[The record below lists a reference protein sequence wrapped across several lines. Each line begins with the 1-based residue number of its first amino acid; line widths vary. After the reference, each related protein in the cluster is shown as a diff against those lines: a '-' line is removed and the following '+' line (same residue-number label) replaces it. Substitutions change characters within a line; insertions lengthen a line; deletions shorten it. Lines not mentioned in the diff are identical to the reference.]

1 MADSVVLVTGA
12 GGELGR
18 LLVPAIRKRGHE
30 IVALDLKPLP
40 DDIAAC
46 CRESVTASVL
56 ELKRVEELLER
67 HRPAQV
73 FHLAAVLS
81 TKAEREPALAH
92 TVNVDGTVHL
102 MNLCAD
108 LGTRA
113 PVRFLFPSSIAIYG
127 LPDPATKLAAGAVR
141 ESEWTFPAGIYGCN
155 KLYCE
160 LLGSHYARNNR
171 LERRLDFRSIR
182 FPGLISADSVPSG
195 GTSDYAPEMIHA
207 AAQGRP
213 YACFVREDTR
223 LPFMTMT
230 DAVEAF
236 LLLASAPENELSRRV
251 YNIRAFSPSAGEL
264 RDRLRVAFPHAR
276 VTFEPDDRRQAIVD
290 SWPADVDDQPARE
303 DWGLAPRHG
312 LSEALDDYLLPALRA
327 RYSASAKRQAVEP

>member
-1 MADSVVLVTGA
+1 MADSVVVVTGA

-30 IVALDLKPLP
+30 IVALDLEPLP
-40 DDIAAC
+40 DDVAAC
-46 CRESVTASVL
+46 CRESVTASILDVD
-56 ELKRVEELLER
+56 RVEELLER
-67 HRPAQV
+67 HRPGQV
-73 FHLAAVLS
+73 FHLAAILS

-92 TVNVDGTVHL
+92 SVNVEGTVHL
-102 MNLCAD
+102 MNLCAE
-108 LGTRA
+108 LGTPS

-127 LPDPATKLAAGAVR
+127 LPDAATKAGAGAVR
-141 ESEWTFPAGIYGCN
+141 ESEWNFPAGVYGCN

-160 LLGSHYARNNR
+160 LLGSHYAGTERKQ
-171 LERRLDFRSIR
+171 RRLDFRSIR
-182 FPGLISADSVPSG
+182 FPGLISAATVPSG

-207 AAQGRP
+207 AAQGKP

-230 DAVEAF
+230 DAVDAF
-236 LLLASAPENELSRRV
+236 LTFASAPETGLTRRV

-264 RDRLRVAFPHAR
+264 RDRLTAQFPDAR
-276 VTFEPDDRRQAIVD
+276 VTFEPDERRQAIVD
-290 SWPADVDDQPARE
+290 SWPADVDDRAARE

-327 RYSASAKRQAVEP
+327 RYSGSRKRHAVEP